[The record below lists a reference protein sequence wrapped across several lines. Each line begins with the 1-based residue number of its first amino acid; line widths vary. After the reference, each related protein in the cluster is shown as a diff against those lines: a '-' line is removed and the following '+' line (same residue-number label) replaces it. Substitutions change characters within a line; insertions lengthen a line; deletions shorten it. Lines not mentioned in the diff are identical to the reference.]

1 MKRLMRYKIKSGRV
15 WEKRDVMMD
24 VSLNPDDKPRPRGKR
39 RGKSL
44 ASQIERNMR
53 ETIKRLARIINC
65 NFRGGDVFVTL
76 KYNDQ
81 RLPAT
86 REEAAKLAK
95 KFLRQVGAAYRRETG
110 QKLKYIL
117 VTADVSSKTG
127 LPCRL
132 HHHLVLPGVSW
143 KLCKKFWPDDQIR
156 YRVMDNGGDYT
167 AVAVYMIKN
176 TGYRRGQRSW
186 STSQGLEKP
195 EFFPPEPV
203 KELGSFRVPK
213 DGVVA
218 EREIK
223 EDAESGFCGAYIR
236 YVVPEER
243 EYPDSLQAHTRGSSI
258 GKSRQSAKPPKGGGG

>member
-1 MKRLMRYKIKSGRV
+1 MRYKIKSGRV
-15 WEKRDVMMD
+15 WEKRDVMID

-44 ASQIERNMR
+44 ASQIERNLR
-53 ETIKRLARIINC
+53 EAVKRLARILNC

-86 REEAAKLAK
+86 REEAASLAK
-95 KFLRQVGAAYRRETG
+95 KFLRQVGTAYRRETG
-110 QKLKYIL
+110 EKLKYVL

-156 YRVMDNGGDYT
+156 YRVLDNGGDYT
-167 AVAVYMIKN
+167 GVAVYMIKN

-186 STSQGLEKP
+186 STSLGLEKP

-203 KELGSFRVPK
+203 KELGNFRVPK
-213 DGVVA
+213 NGVVA
-218 EREIK
+218 EREIR
-223 EDAESGFCGAYIR
+223 EDAENGFYGAYIR

-243 EYPDSLQAHTRGSSI
+243 EYPDSLQARARDLYE
-258 GKSRQSAKPPKGGGG
+258 KSDQSVKAPQGGGG